1 MKSIEQDLITMALY
15 SHGVKLRGPAINLWP
30 LARKLRKIAEISE
43 RALGGADVAC
53 KSKKK
58 RPKGR

>member
-1 MKSIEQDLITMALY
+1 MNSIEQDPITMALY
-15 SHGVKLRGPAINLWP
+15 SHGVRLRGPPVNLMP
-30 LARKLRKIAEISE
+30 LARKLRKIAEVSE
-43 RALGGADVAC
+43 RVLGGAEVAC

>member
-15 SHGVKLRGPAINLWP
+15 SHGVKLRGPPVNLMP

-43 RALGGADVAC
+43 RALGGAEMAC
-53 KSKKK
+53 KKKGKKK
-58 RPKGR
+58 